1 MYSGGNGVTGVG
13 AIGIWLGALGGD
25 CILSLLT
32 REDCVKF
39 LYTIFFLAGVLEA
52 GLLCGFYVVIGVGLF
67 CCRLLCICSFG
78 SLIFA
83 LFLDLLF
90 FMLVDTLRDI
100 CFSGGWFSFGD
111 SVSWF
116 LAAGRLVAAGGLW
129 AGSRNISRSL
139 GRFKAIVLQLL
150 ILYSVNILLVVTAFL
165 NLINFPH
172 ISFTWW

>member
-13 AIGIWLGALGGD
+13 AIGIWLGTLGGD

-52 GLLCGFYVVIGVGLF
+52 GLLCDFYVVIGVGLF

-90 FMLVDTLRDI
+90 FVLVDTLRDI
-100 CFSGGWFSFGD
+100 CFSGG
-111 SVSWF
+111 
-116 LAAGRLVAAGGLW
+116 
-129 AGSRNISRSL
+129 
-139 GRFKAIVLQLL
+139 
-150 ILYSVNILLVVTAFL
+150 
-165 NLINFPH
+165 
-172 ISFTWW
+172 